1 MGFGEITYN
10 SMVNSLNTAQMNR
23 LANPYYK
30 WIQQKPQIVTYWN
43 INNKHTTFDP
53 GTTDSYDQL
62 GSKSSFRYNRIK
74 NFILYGISR
83 SRVEL
88 ELQEY
93 GIESSEIGG
102 ECLVLPKTIIPQPSD
117 YFQLDILGNQPY
129 LFKIVQVTIDNLETP
144 GNDRAANFYKCRYV
158 LDNSREDWLEYLN
171 GRQLVKKFV
180 FKMENVGTNSTA
192 IITEEEDT
200 ALSKLQEICDTMRKY
215 YIELFWKDNLQT
227 FVCGYLDGQ
236 YFYDGYLVEF
246 MMRNGLFSSSNELDY
261 LYIDQAVHTSSTFL
275 LEYNRTIFADIE
287 NRTSQL
293 HTNSAYL
300 VPVHDPNSLLVDR
313 MEDYLQ
319 LSVNLA
325 HKNCS
330 NPINNIHNNLFANIQ
345 ENSPFNEDDT
355 ANHVLYWNIIVNFL
369 NQSKDEFKFTDAEID
384 SLLNIKYKYSK
395 DLFYEIPILMYII
408 KTYISEFQ
416 ESGSTEV
423 AEEYE
428 ANMENCFNV
437 RK

>member
-10 SMVNSLNTAQMNR
+10 SMVNSLSNAQMDR

-43 INNKHTTFDP
+43 INNKRTTLDP
-53 GTTDSYDQL
+53 GMTDSYDQL
-62 GSKSSFRYNRIK
+62 GNKSSFRYNRIK

-83 SRVEL
+83 TRVEM
-88 ELQEY
+88 ELQDY
-93 GIESSEIGG
+93 GVESAEIGG
-102 ECLVLPKTIIPQPSD
+102 ECLVLPNTIIPQPND

-129 LFKIVQVTIDNLETP
+129 LFRIVQVTVDNLETP
-144 GNDRAANFYKCRYV
+144 GNNRETNFYKCRYL
-158 LDNSREDWLEYLN
+158 LDNSRQDWLESLN

-180 FKMENVGTNSTA
+180 FKMENVGSNTTS

-200 ALSKLQEICDTMRKY
+200 ALTQLQSIYETLRKY
-215 YIELFWKDNLQT
+215 YVELFWRPNIQT

-236 YFYDGYLVEF
+236 FFYDGYLIEF
-246 MMRNGLFSSSNELDY
+246 IMRNGLFSSSNELEY
-261 LYIDQAVHTSSTFL
+261 LYIDQAVHTPSTFL
-275 LEYNRTIFADIE
+275 LEYDRTIFADIE
-287 NRTSQL
+287 NRKSQL

-313 MEDYLQ
+313 MEDYHQ
-319 LSVNLA
+319 LSVNLS
-325 HKNCS
+325 HKGYS

-345 ENSPFNEDDT
+345 ENTPFNEDDT

-369 NQSKDEFKFTDAEID
+369 NQDKSTFSFTEAEIN
-384 SLLNIKYKYSK
+384 SLTNIKFRYCK
-395 DLFYEIPILMYII
+395 DLFYEIPILLYII
-408 KTYISEFQ
+408 KTYISDLQ
-416 ESGSTEV
+416 EKGNTEI

-428 ANMENCFNV
+428 ANMEHCFNV
-437 RK
+437 KK